1 MAAQR
6 RMIKALAVLTAGT
19 MVLAAASAQAAPGQ
33 RPGTRGVEARQA
45 TVRLNANPGQVVD
58 VASASLADGAKVVQW
73 NLSGAPNQMWET
85 EATLDGYY
93 RFKSQN
99 SGKCLNVYSASDA
112 DGAPIV
118 QFTCG
123 GTPNE
128 LWKPVRRITGYQLVS
143 KNTGKCL
150 TVAGGVGTG
159 NGLAQFTCSPNGAAN
174 DVWLVVWEPPFT
186 S

>member
-1 MAAQR
+1 PVSTF
-6 RMIKALAVLTAGT
+6 VLAGT
-19 MVLAAASAQAAPGQ
+19 SAQAAPGQ
-33 RPGTRGVEARQA
+33 RPSMRGIEAREA
-45 TVRLNANPGQVVD
+45 TVRLADNPGQVAD
-58 VASASLADGAKVVQW
+58 VASASPDNGAKLVQW
-73 NLSGAPNQMWET
+73 NLTGAPNQMWET
-85 EATLDGYY
+85 EAALDGYY
-93 RFKSQN
+93 RFKSKN

-150 TVAGGVGTG
+150 TVAGGVG
-159 NGLAQFTCSPNGAAN
+159 
-174 DVWLVVWEPPFT
+174 
-186 S
+186 